1 MLPLVLFNITPED
14 VQRYTEQFISSLV
27 AYAPSLI
34 SALILLFLGL
44 YAIRII
50 NRLVRRIMVK
60 REYELTLSNF
70 LADILLWTMRIVL
83 FVAVIGQLGI
93 GTSSFVAIL
102 GAMGLAIGLSLQG
115 SLSNFA
121 GGMLI
126 IMFKPFR
133 VGDFIEAQGVSGT
146 VSEIQIFVTKLMSSN
161 NQVIFVPNGALSNN
175 NIINYSMAGTRR
187 ANITFTVAYD
197 SDLKIV
203 KEICQSIIEE
213 DSRILDNPK
222 PEVVVTGLVDNGVT
236 MAVRPWANNGDFWD
250 MYSDILEKMK
260 FELYEAGIEIQPFVK
275 EASIVPLNNKQK
287 SN

>member
-1 MLPLVLFNITPED
+1 MFPFLIFNISPEE
-14 VQRYTEQFISSLV
+14 VQKYTQQFISSLID
-27 AYAPSLI
+27 YAPSLI
-34 SALILLFLGL
+34 LALLLLFIGL

-50 NRLVRRIMVK
+50 NRLVRRIMIK

-146 VSEIQIFVTKLMSSN
+146 VAEIQIFVTKMMSSN
-161 NQVIFVPNGALSNN
+161 NQIIFVPNGALSNN
-175 NIINYSMAGTRR
+175 NIVNYSMAGTRR
-187 ANITFTVAYD
+187 ANITFTVSYD
-197 SDLKIV
+197 TDLSKV
-203 KEICQSIIEE
+203 KEICKTILEN
-213 DSRILDNPK
+213 DARILKDPS
-222 PEVVVTGLVDNGVT
+222 PEIAVTGLVDNGVT
-236 MAVRPWANNGDFWD
+236 MAVRPWAANADFWN
-250 MYSDILEKMK
+250 MYSDVLEKMK
-260 FELYEAGIEIQPFVK
+260 FDLYQAGVEIQPFVK
-275 EASIVPLNNKQK
+275 EFSVAEK
-287 SN
+287 